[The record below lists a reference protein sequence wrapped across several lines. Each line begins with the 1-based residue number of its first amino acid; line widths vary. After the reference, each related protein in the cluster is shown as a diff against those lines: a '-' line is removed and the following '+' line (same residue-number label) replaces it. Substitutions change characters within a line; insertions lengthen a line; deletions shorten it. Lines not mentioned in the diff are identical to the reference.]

1 MHARPRW
8 LLIGACCSLLILAGC
23 GSSSYSSDSGPV
35 SSNGGTGT
43 GKTGTPVTGSA
54 GGEPGSGITGAFDS
68 IVGTPSVSGPMTVAI
83 GTTQTLS
90 VTFTSSDGLPITG
103 FAISGTMLPPGWSGP
118 NNFSCS
124 TVSTGSGCVLNL
136 TYSPTAADS
145 GSFTISYIFINNAMM
160 PVTTGT
166 PVTISYVA
174 AAANDI
180 VATPSPIGQINAA
193 TGAGSQSVSVT
204 FTTDDGKLAT
214 DLSVTSSL
222 GSLPAGWSSSVSS
235 FACAIVTTGSGC
247 ELPLTYAP
255 KTGGSGT
262 LTLNYSY
269 IDGTGASRS
278 GAVNIPYATTSSGNI
293 VASAAPMGQINGAL
307 KSGGQAVAIT
317 FDTDDGKTA
326 TNLSLSG
333 SSTVLPAGWSGNL
346 SAFSCAS
353 VSTGNGCQ
361 LRLNYAPTAL
371 GTGTLTV
378 GYNYTDAAGAAQTGS
393 VNLAYA
399 ATTNDNVVG
408 TVSPSGQVVAVAGMA
423 AQPVVVTFTS
433 DDARTATGL
442 QLTTNLATLP
452 AGWSSTASS
461 FACSG
466 VTSGT
471 GCQLSLSYAPAG
483 YGSGTLHLAY
493 SYINNAGE
501 TKTGTVAIPYRAT
514 TNDTVVGTATP
525 TAVSVI
531 TGTTATVNITFATND
546 TYPASALSVTSGL
559 NPLPAGWSA
568 ASPSFTCTSVSNG
581 TVCQLPLTY
590 APTTAD
596 SGTLTLGYSYTNDAG
611 VPGTGSVS
619 VAYTATQP
627 YLYVTNTLVTSMSA
641 CPIYAGTTLQAC
653 TTTGTG
659 IGNDVALA
667 GNYAYVTDPGNVNA
681 VVKCSFATAGI
692 LNNCSPTG
700 PTFNTLTAIATAP
713 TAPFA
718 YVDQSNGISICAIS
732 PVDGSLSGCTV
743 AGATVG
749 DLQGVAISPDGTHL
763 YAVSVTTT
771 PGTPPT
777 TAYTI
782 EVCSIA
788 GDGTLA
794 SCQATGPPPSQA
806 TQSLT
811 IREGYL
817 YLLNANGSLSSCTI
831 NADATLGTCAPTAVG
846 SNATGL
852 AFYGNMAFLGTGGT
866 SVLSCPVNA
875 DGTFGACTSFT
886 DPTFNGTAGLAAQ

>member
-1 MHARPRW
+1 M
-8 LLIGACCSLLILAGC
+8 LAGC

-35 SSNGGTGT
+35 SSNGGTATGT
-43 GKTGTPVTGSA
+43 GSKPVTGSA

-68 IVGTPSVSGPMTVAI
+68 IVGTPSVSGPLTVAI

-90 VTFTSSDGLPITG
+90 VTFTSSDGQPITG
-103 FAISGTMLPPGWSGP
+103 FAISGTMLPAGWSGP

-145 GSFTISYIFINNAMM
+145 GSFTISYIFINNAKM

-166 PVTISYVA
+166 PITISYVA

-180 VATPSPIGQINAA
+180 VATPAPIGQITAA
-193 TGAGSQSVSVT
+193 TGSGSQSVSVS

-222 GSLPAGWSSSVSS
+222 GSLPAGWSSTASNFS
-235 FACAIVTTGSGC
+235 CAIVTTGSGC
-247 ELPLTYAP
+247 ELPLTFAP

-262 LTLNYSY
+262 LTVNYSY
-269 IDGTGASRS
+269 VDGTGASRS

-293 VASAAPMGQINGAL
+293 VASAAPMGQINAAL
-307 KSGGQAVAIT
+307 KGGGQAVAIT

-326 TNLSLSG
+326 TNLALSG
-333 SSTVLPAGWSGNL
+333 SSTVLPTGWSGDL

-371 GTGTLTV
+371 GSGTLTV

-408 TVSPSGQVVAVAGMA
+408 TVSPSGQVVAVAGSTA
-423 AQPVVVTFTS
+423 PPVVITFTS
-433 DDARTATGL
+433 DDARTATAL

-461 FACSG
+461 FSCTG

-471 GCQLSLSYAPAG
+471 GCQLTLSYSPAG

-501 TKTGTVAIPYRAT
+501 AKTGTVAIPYRAT
-514 TNDTVVGTATP
+514 TDDTIVGTP
-525 TAVSVI
+525 SQTAVSVL
-531 TGTTATVNITFATND
+531 TGNSATVNITFVTND
-546 TYPASALSVTSGL
+546 TYPASALAVTSGL

-568 ASPSFTCTSVSNG
+568 ASTSFTCASVSNG
-581 TVCQLPLTY
+581 TVCQLPLNF
-590 APTTAD
+590 APTAAA
-596 SGTLTLGYSYTNDAG
+596 SGTLTLGYGYTNDAG
-611 VPGTGSVS
+611 MPGTGSVS
-619 VAYTATQP
+619 VTYTATQP
-627 YLYVTNTLVTSMSA
+627 YLYVTNTLVTSLSA
-641 CPIYAGTTLQAC
+641 CPIYAGTTLLAC
-653 TTTGTG
+653 TSTGTG
-659 IGNDVALA
+659 IGNDVALD

-681 VVKCSFATAGI
+681 VVKCGFPSPGT

-700 PTFNTLTAIATAP
+700 PSFNTLTAIATAP
-713 TAPFA
+713 AAPFA
-718 YVDQSNGISICAIS
+718 YVGQSNGISICAVS
-732 PVDGSLSGCTV
+732 ATDGSLSGCTV

-749 DLQGVAISPDGTHL
+749 DLQGVAISADGTHL
-763 YAVSVTTT
+763 YAVNVTTT

-777 TAYTI
+777 TAYAV

-788 GDGTLA
+788 GDGTLS
-794 SCQATGPPPSQA
+794 SCQATGPTPSQA
-806 TQSLT
+806 TASLT
-811 IREGYL
+811 IHDGYL
-817 YLLNANGSLSSCTI
+817 YLLTANGGLSSCAI
-831 NADATLGTCAPTAVG
+831 NADATLGACQSTAPG
-846 SNATGL
+846 SNPTGL
-852 AFYGNMAFLGTGGT
+852 AFYGNTAFLGTGGT

-875 DGTFGACTSFT
+875 DGTFGACSSFS
-886 DPTFNGTAGLAAQ
+886 DPSFNGTAGLTAQ

>member
-8 LLIGACCSLLILAGC
+8 LLIGACCALLILVGC
-23 GSSSYSSDSGPV
+23 GSSSYSSDSGTV
-35 SSNGGTGT
+35 SSNGGTST

-68 IVGTPSVSGPMTVAI
+68 IVATPSVSGPITVAI

-90 VTFTSSDGLPITG
+90 VTFTSSDGLPTTG
-103 FAISGTMLPPGWSGP
+103 FAISGTMLPAGWSGP

-136 TYSPTAADS
+136 TYTPSAADS

-174 AAANDI
+174 AAANDV
-180 VATPSPIGQINAA
+180 VATPAPIGQINAV
-193 TGAGSQSVSVT
+193 TGSGSQSVSVT

-214 DLSVTSSL
+214 DLSLTSSL
-222 GSLPAGWSSSVSS
+222 GSLPAGWSSSVAS
-235 FACAIVTTGSGC
+235 FSCAIVTTGSGC
-247 ELPLTYAP
+247 ELPLAYAP
-255 KTGGSGT
+255 KTGARGT

-269 IDGTGASRS
+269 VDGTGASRS

-293 VASAAPMGQINGAL
+293 VATAAPAGQINAAL
-307 KSGGQAVAIT
+307 TSGGQAVAIT

-326 TNLSLSG
+326 ANLSLSG
-333 SSTVLPAGWSGNL
+333 SSTVLPTGWSGNL

-361 LRLNYAPTAL
+361 LQLNYAPTAL
-371 GTGTLTV
+371 GSGTLTV
-378 GYNYTDAAGAAQTGS
+378 GYNYTNAAGAAQTGS
-393 VNLAYA
+393 FNLAYA

-408 TVSPSGQVVAVAGMA
+408 TVAPSGQVVAVAGMA
-423 AQPVVVTFTS
+423 AQSVVVTFTT
-433 DDARTATGL
+433 DDARTATAL
-442 QLTTNLATLP
+442 QLTTDLATLP
-452 AGWSSTASS
+452 AGWSSSASS
-461 FACSG
+461 FTCTG

-493 SYINNAGE
+493 SYRNNAGE

-514 TNDTVVGTATP
+514 TNDAIVGTATP
-525 TAVSVI
+525 TAVSVLV
-531 TGTTATVNITFATND
+531 GNSATVNVTFATND
-546 TYPASALSVTSGL
+546 TYPASALAVTSGL
-559 NPLPAGWSA
+559 NRLPAGWSA
-568 ASPSFTCTSVSNG
+568 ASTSFTCTSVSNG

-590 APTTAD
+590 APTAAAN
-596 SGTLTLGYSYTNDAG
+596 GTLTLGFSYTNDAG

-641 CPIYAGTTLQAC
+641 CPIVAGTTLQAC

-659 IGNDVALA
+659 IGNDVALD
-667 GNYAYVTDPGNVNA
+667 GNYAYVSAPGNANA
-681 VVKCSFATAGI
+681 VVKCAFPTPGI
-692 LNNCSPTG
+692 LNNCFPTG
-700 PTFNTLTAIATAP
+700 PTFNALTAVATAP
-713 TAPFA
+713 AAPFA

-732 PVDGSLSGCTV
+732 PTDGSLSACTV

-763 YAVSVTTT
+763 YAVNVTTT
-771 PGTPPT
+771 AGTPPT
-777 TAYTI
+777 TTDTV
-782 EVCSIA
+782 EVCSVA

-794 SCQATGPPPSQA
+794 NCQATGPTPSQA
-806 TQSLT
+806 VASLT
-811 IREGYL
+811 IHNGYL

-831 NADATLGTCAPTAVG
+831 NADATLGACRSTALG
-846 SNATGL
+846 SNPTGL
-852 AFYGNMAFLGTGGT
+852 AFFGNMAFLGTGGT

-875 DGTFGACTSFT
+875 DGTFGVCSTFT
-886 DPTFNGTAGLAAQ
+886 DPSFNGTAGLAAQ

>member
-1 MHARPRW
+1 
-8 LLIGACCSLLILAGC
+8 
-23 GSSSYSSDSGPV
+23 V

-293 VASAAPMGQINGAL
+293 VASAAPMGQINAAL

-525 TAVSVI
+525 TAISVI

-546 TYPASALSVTSGL
+546 GNPASNLAVTSGL
-559 NPLPAGWSA
+559 TGLPPDWSV
-568 ASPSFTCTSVSNG
+568 ASTGFTCASVSNG
-581 TVCQLPLTY
+581 TTCQLPLTFT
-590 APTTAD
+590 PTATAI
-596 SGTLTLGYSYTNDAG
+596 GTITLGYSYTNDAG
-611 VPGTGSVS
+611 IAGTGSVTF
-619 VAYTATQP
+619 AFTATQP
-627 YLYVTNTLVTSMSA
+627 YLYVTNTLVDPMSA

-659 IGNDVALA
+659 VANHLSLD
-667 GNYAYVTDPGNVNA
+667 GNYAYLTAPGNTGV
-681 VVKCSFATAGI
+681 VVKCTLLAPGDLISCF
-692 LNNCSPTG
+692 PTG
-700 PTFNTLTAIATAP
+700 PTFINYPVLTGIATAP
-713 TAPFA
+713 ANPFA
-718 YVDQSNGISICAIS
+718 YVDLTNGISVCAIS
-732 PVDGSLSGCTV
+732 ATDGSLSGCTDTS
-743 AGATVG
+743 ATVG
-749 DLQGVAISPDGTHL
+749 NLQGATIAPDGAHL
-763 YAVSVTTT
+763 YAVNVTTT
-771 PGTPPT
+771 VGPPAST
-777 TAYTI
+777 SYSV

-788 GDGTLA
+788 GDGTLGN
-794 SCQATGPPPSQA
+794 CQATGPTP
-806 TQSLT
+806 SLT
-811 IREGYL
+811 TATLAVHNGYL

-831 NADATLGTCAPTAVG
+831 NADATLGACAPTAVA
-846 SNATGL
+846 SNPTGL